1 MNPTPPVFV
10 IDDEEPVRVSLA
22 KLLRAIGFPCRTFA
36 SAMAFL
42 ASDAVGEDGCLL
54 LDLRMP
60 GMSGV
65 DLLEELHRRRQAV
78 PTIVMTGHTDMQS
91 VQRLEGFPLIGF
103 LEKPFS
109 VAQLKELLERWR
121 PAAHSVQQG

>member
-1 MNPTPPVFV
+1 MNPNPPVFV

-22 KLLRAIGFPCRTFA
+22 KLLRAMGFPSRTFA
-36 SAMAFL
+36 SAASFL
-42 ASDAVGEDGCLL
+42 SSDAMHEDGCLL

-65 DLLEELHRRRQAV
+65 DLVEELHRRQVAV
-78 PTIVMTGHTDMQS
+78 PVIVMTGHTDMES
-91 VQRLEGFPLIGF
+91 VQRLDAFPLIGF

-109 VAQLKELLERWR
+109 AAQLKEMLDRWR
-121 PAAHSVQQG
+121 ASSA